1 MEVAKRVLGRV
12 GGPTTLPLNS
22 AQQPQRAQMHLS
34 YHGSAK
40 PRCGNMVVSLEAGSY
55 RITTNSSSQQGLF
68 GSPLPTV
75 RAFLPQVHHASLAAW
90 HSHPGGL
97 CSCKTG

>member
-1 MEVAKRVLGRV
+1 MEVSKRVLGRV

-40 PRCGNMVVSLEAGSY
+40 PRCGNMLVRLEADSY
-55 RITTNSSSQQGLF
+55 RITSS
-68 GSPLPTV
+68 
-75 RAFLPQVHHASLAAW
+75 
-90 HSHPGGL
+90 
-97 CSCKTG
+97 